1 MFNNF
6 LADRAFSRT
15 RSSKNE
21 NNRRFGHLVE
31 NCFLAKWKIVYIC
44 CVVGAMLLS
53 SDRKFSVSVS
63 AEILVQNATENRNT
77 KTLFS
82 NKVSVDHCYWVSQKC
97 LLFQSHKKTDFK
109 HVLFQTN
116 EQTKLSVSF
125 KVFNL

>member
-6 LADRAFSRT
+6 LADRSFSRT
-15 RSSKNE
+15 GSSKNE

-31 NCFLAKWKIVYIC
+31 NCFLAKLKIVYIC
-44 CVVGAMLLS
+44 CVLGAMLLG

-63 AEILVQNATENRNT
+63 VSAGIPVQNATENRNT

-82 NKVSVDHCYWVSQKC
+82 NKVSVNHCYWVPHNC

-109 HVLFQTN
+109 HV
-116 EQTKLSVSF
+116 
-125 KVFNL
+125 